1 MNFLKYTYNKT
12 VKPFYAYDGWDEVPY
27 YKFIEYKKLTEQ
39 DNHDITKVYALFLN
53 GTTDEDWKK
62 AHSPKL
68 YENINSQL
76 YYLNTEPNGEV
87 VTEIYRSLTKK
98 SYNVHKSIEECTA
111 GEYWDMLDLYNQTL
125 KDKKTDSEVLEAMP
139 KIIAIMCCK
148 ERTEEKINEIA
159 EELKQLPTNKIYPLG
174 CFFLQKL
181 ADLKNG
187 TGLIF
192 RSKRKILHTIKL
204 VLAIWLTITV
214 AILRLITF
222 RKGSFQSL
230 TSLLKR
236 AWLKF
241 TFKYKSMLVLNPAT
255 RDTES

>member
-1 MNFLKYTYNKT
+1 MNYLKYTYNKV

-39 DNHDITKVYALFLN
+39 ENHDVTDVYALFLS
-53 GTTDEDWKK
+53 GTTAEDWKK

-68 YENINSQL
+68 YENINDQL

-98 SYNVHKSIEECTA
+98 SYKVHKSIEECTA

-148 ERTEEKINEIA
+148 ERTEDKINEIA

-187 TGLIF
+187 TGIIF
-192 RSKRKILHTIKL
+192 RSKRKIVHTIKL

-214 AILRLITF
+214 LILRLITF

-230 TSLLKR
+230 MSLLKR
-236 AWLKF
+236 AWLKC
-241 TFKYKSMLVLNPAT
+241 TFRYKSMLELKPVTQDIEN
-255 RDTES
+255 